1 MKTDFIKLIFFKH
14 FRNLKVLSQT
24 YLKLKYVLSTNIIL
38 AKGKIELAEVQIK
51 AKERSSS

>member
-24 YLKLKYVLSTNIIL
+24 YLKLKYVLSTKIIL